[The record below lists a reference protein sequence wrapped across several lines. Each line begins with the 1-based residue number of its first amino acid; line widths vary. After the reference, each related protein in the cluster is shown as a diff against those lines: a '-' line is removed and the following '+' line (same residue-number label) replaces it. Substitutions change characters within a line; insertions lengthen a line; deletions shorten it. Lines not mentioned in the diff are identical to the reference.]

1 MIDLTDKTFCITG
14 GTGSFGKTMLS
25 SLLKSRAKAIKIFSR
40 DEKKQD
46 ALRKS
51 INDDRVQFI
60 LGDVREVND
69 LRYAF
74 HNVDFVFHAAALK
87 QVPSC
92 EFFPEQALRTNVQ
105 GTHNAAIA
113 ARDVGVKKFVML
125 STDKAVYPINAMGIS
140 KALAEKII
148 QAEARKSR
156 NDDTQFMITRYGNVM
171 GSRGSVIPLFM
182 DQMLNREKLTITNPD
197 MTRFMMNL
205 AESID
210 LVLYAFINGRS
221 GNIYVHKAP
230 SCTVWD
236 LSVAL
241 AQLFDVPHD
250 VATIG
255 TRHGEKLYET
265 LVSDEEMAKS
275 LDQGKYYEIPI
286 DERDLNYRSFVD
298 KGSSENSLNGSSQFN
313 SHNAHRLVGEEL
325 IGFLQKQDFIIE
337 RLRKVAS

>member
-156 NDDTQFMITRYGNVM
+156 NDDTQFMITR
-171 GSRGSVIPLFM
+171 
-182 DQMLNREKLTITNPD
+182 
-197 MTRFMMNL
+197 
-205 AESID
+205 
-210 LVLYAFINGRS
+210 
-221 GNIYVHKAP
+221 
-230 SCTVWD
+230 
-236 LSVAL
+236 
-241 AQLFDVPHD
+241 
-250 VATIG
+250 
-255 TRHGEKLYET
+255 
-265 LVSDEEMAKS
+265 
-275 LDQGKYYEIPI
+275 
-286 DERDLNYRSFVD
+286 
-298 KGSSENSLNGSSQFN
+298 
-313 SHNAHRLVGEEL
+313 
-325 IGFLQKQDFIIE
+325 
-337 RLRKVAS
+337 

>member
-1 MIDLTDKTFCITG
+1 MMALTNKTFCITG
-14 GTGSFGKTMLS
+14 GTGSFGKTMLL
-25 SLLKSRAKAIKIFSR
+25 SLLNSNAKAIKIFSR

-51 INDDRVQFI
+51 INDNRVQFI
-60 LGDVREVND
+60 LGDVRDIND
-69 LRYAF
+69 LRYTF

-105 GTHNAAIA
+105 GTHNAALA
-113 ARDVGVKKFVML
+113 ARDAGVKKFVML

-148 QAEARKSR
+148 QAEARKSG

-171 GSRGSVIPLFM
+171 GSRGSVIPLFI
-182 DQMLNREKLTITNPD
+182 DQMLNSEKLTITNPN

-210 LVLYAFINGRS
+210 LVLHAFMKGKS
-221 GNIYVHKAP
+221 GNIYVPKAP

-236 LSVAL
+236 LSVAV
-241 AQLFDVPHD
+241 AQIFNVPHE
-250 VATIG
+250 VTAIG

-265 LVSDEEMAKS
+265 LVSDEEMAKAQ
-275 LDQGKYYEIPI
+275 DQGDYYEIPI
-286 DERDLNYRSFVD
+286 DERDLNYKRFVE
-298 KGSSENSLNGSSQFN
+298 KGSSEHSLKDLIQFN
-313 SHNAHRLVGEEL
+313 SHNASRLVGEEL
-325 IGFLQKQDFIIE
+325 VIFLKNQDFIKE
-337 RLRKVAS
+337 RLRKVTS

>member
-1 MIDLTDKTFCITG
+1 MMDLTDKTFCITG
-14 GTGSFGKTMLS
+14 GTGSFGKTMLL
-25 SLLKSRAKAIKIFSR
+25 SLLRSNAKTIKIFSR

-46 ALRKS
+46 ALRKA
-51 INDDRVQFI
+51 INDERVQFI
-60 LGDVREVND
+60 LGDVRDIND
-69 LRYAF
+69 LKYAF
-74 HNVDFVFHAAALK
+74 NNVDFVFHAAALK

-105 GTHNAAIA
+105 GTHNAALA

-156 NDDTQFMITRYGNVM
+156 CNDTQFMITRYGNVM
-171 GSRGSVIPLFM
+171 GSRGSVIPLFI
-182 DQMLNREKLTITNPD
+182 DQILNHQKLTITNPN

-210 LVLYAFINGRS
+210 LVLHAFTKGKS

-236 LSVAL
+236 LSVAV
-241 AQLFDVPHD
+241 AQIFNVPHE
-250 VATIG
+250 VAAIG

-265 LVSDEEMAKS
+265 LVSDEEMAKAQ
-275 LDQGKYYEIPI
+275 DQGDYYEIPI
-286 DERDLNYRSFVD
+286 DERDLNYNSFVEEGNSEQSLT
-298 KGSSENSLNGSSQFN
+298 GSLQFN
-313 SHNAHRLVGEEL
+313 SHNAHKLFGEEL
-325 IGFLQKQDFIIE
+325 VSFLKKQDFIKDALD
-337 RLRKVAS
+337 R